1 MRKAFTL
8 IELIFVILIS
18 SVLAIGTFKAIGA
31 LYVRSAKAQAITDL
45 SLNSQIVLDEISVY
59 LYNRVPNSVI
69 GYDVDHGICSPIHD
83 LIGKS
88 NSILEWLGTMDDEL
102 LSREYDGFI
111 DMGDSN
117 STATPP
123 FLSTPFMSK
132 DFNDTGVNLVF
143 SGAFDAG
150 TEESYSACAG
160 AFGWHGNDS
169 NLSYDIKV
177 TTANKIEIDETAEYQ
192 PDYIYEKYYLTKT
205 AYAVARG
212 KDLDINQFKSHCAY
226 DISKLKDFN
235 NTLFLFYN
243 YKPFKE
249 ETFCGDPMI
258 KGTETRE
265 GKVSILAEDV
275 SAFEAEYVN
284 ETIKINLDMN
294 RSIRGSK
301 NDVHI
306 SKQKAI
312 F

>member
-31 LYVRSAKAQAITDL
+31 LYERSAKAQAVTDL
-45 SLNSQIVLDEISVY
+45 SLNSQVVLDEISVY

-69 GYDVDHGICSPIHD
+69 GYDVDHDICSPIHN

-102 LSREYDGFI
+102 LSQKYDGFI

-117 STATPP
+117 KTTRV
-123 FLSTPFMSK
+123 LSAK
-132 DFNDTGVNLVF
+132 DIKTGFVDESVNLVF

-150 TEESYSACAG
+150 TEESYSTCAG

-177 TTANKIEIDETAEYQ
+177 TTANKIDINETDKYQ

-205 AYAVARG
+205 AYAIARG
-212 KDLDINQFKSHCAY
+212 KDLDINQFKIHCAY

-243 YKPFKE
+243 YKPFKG
-249 ETFCGDPMI
+249 ETFCGDPNAV
-258 KGTETRE
+258 GV
-265 GKVSILAEDV
+265 GDVSILAEDV

-301 NDVHI
+301 NNVHI